1 MNRWS
6 YVTDQIRAKL
16 PHWWKMRKDKNSLG
30 AQFLNVF
37 GLTFEDVYD
46 TVTYVRQQYKIGT
59 ADLKQ
64 ADIIYKGSLP
74 VIVTSSSRIRLTG
87 SSYLL
92 ESVSDMG
99 AFLTNMAGDE
109 LAYEELYYNNPFYVD
124 WDKHFVYV
132 RKPYDVT
139 ADYPEGSIVLE
150 VLDANG
156 MVTSSQTIQLHIHH
170 VWNFFDEFG
179 LLLDTPRLYGEKN
192 EPYSE
197 RILDVFR
204 HPANST
210 YRGLINGIGRDL
222 GLTHKETWEDDRFDY
237 IIYPPRVVKETIE
250 VDGQPVDSAN
260 LDTDNSGRI
269 ILLGNSNSSGES
281 RTITYIARLD
291 LHKMGDKTD
300 YAFQDQLYTAQG
312 TATALLEYYVEIIT
326 KHVPVMWGQLV
337 YGVGHWDIT
346 AADLGGTGYLPAV
359 LDANFMAWASYV
371 PKG

>member
-1 MNRWS
+1 
-6 YVTDQIRAKL
+6 
-16 PHWWKMRKDKNSLG
+16 MRRDKDSLG

-37 GLTFEDVYD
+37 GLTFEDVYN

-74 VIVTSSSRIRLTG
+74 TTITSSSRIRLTG

-124 WDKHFVYV
+124 WDKHFIYV
-132 RKPYDVT
+132 RKPYDIT
-139 ADYPEGSIVLE
+139 SDAPEGRIILE
-150 VLDANG
+150 VIGDNG
-156 MVTSSQTIQLHIHH
+156 IVTFTQVIPLHIHH

-192 EPYSE
+192 ESYSE

-204 HPANST
+204 HPSNSSR
-210 YRGLINGIGRDL
+210 RGLVNGLGREL
-222 GLTHKETWEDDRFDY
+222 GLTHKEVWQDDRFDY
-237 IIYPPRVVKETIE
+237 ILFPPRVVRETIE
-250 VDGQPVDSAN
+250 VDGRAVEDAN

-269 ILLGNSNSSGES
+269 IIVGDSASPGVT
-281 RTITYIARLD
+281 RTVTYIAGVD
-291 LHKMGDKTD
+291 LHKMGDRAD
-300 YAFQDQLYTAQG
+300 YAFQDQLYTPQG

-326 KHVPVMWGQLV
+326 KHVPIMWGQLV
-337 YGVGHWDIT
+337 YGVAHWDIT
-346 AADLGGTGYLPAV
+346 ATDLGGTGYLPAV
-359 LDANFMAWASYV
+359 FDANFTAWASYV